1 MNKLEYD
8 KYTLEEDKDTLK
20 RYVRELIELSDVLY
34 AKMDKNKL
42 VINKIKS
49 MCREKTREINRIYHG
64 GFSSREQ
71 CNFDGQLEIMKEIMK
86 LTDRRKKL

>member
-1 MNKLEYD
+1 MSKDIEY
-8 KYTLEEDKDTLK
+8 YES
-20 RYVRELIELSDVLY
+20 LID
-34 AKMDKNKL
+34 
-42 VINKIKS
+42 KIKS